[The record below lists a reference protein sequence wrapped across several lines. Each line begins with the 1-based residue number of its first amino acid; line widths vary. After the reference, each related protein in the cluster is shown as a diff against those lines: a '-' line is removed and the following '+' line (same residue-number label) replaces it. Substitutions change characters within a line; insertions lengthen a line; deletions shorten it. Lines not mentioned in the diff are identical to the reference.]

1 MSKNRTWELVAKKL
15 SGEASEQELGELEN
29 LLRANPE
36 MHYPMQTVADLWHHT
51 TPDTE
56 DAHTAFATHA
66 ARMKDLGMDIE
77 PEPDFS
83 LTDSSGKRRKKYFL
97 LSLAFIAVAAISYYS
112 YSLFSVA
119 PVKPLAKLLPDKSE
133 VSTKYGSRTYLR
145 LPDGTQVWLNSGS
158 KISYDKTYG
167 LNLREV
173 ALSGEAYFDVI
184 KNAAHPF
191 VIHTSSI
198 NIKVLGTAFNVKSFP
213 GEKNTETSLI
223 RGSIEVTFKNKPSKK
238 IILKPNEK
246 LITANDEPAKENAD
260 STAARTTAPAIIT
273 KHVTETSKKEPLA
286 LVSHLTYEPHDNIV
300 IETSW
305 MENKLIFRS
314 ETFEELAVK
323 MERWYG
329 VTIRFADEAI
339 KPKRLNGIFENENIQ
354 QALKALQ
361 LITPFTYSIDNNEVV
376 ISSRRG

>member
-1 MSKNRTWELVAKKL
+1 MSKNKIWELIAKKL
-15 SGEASEQELGELEN
+15 SGESTEEELSELEN

-56 DAHTAFATHA
+56 DAHLAFATHA
-66 ARMKDLGMDIE
+66 ARMKGLGIDIE
-77 PEPDFS
+77 PEPVYPIADPPGNS
-83 LTDSSGKRRKKYFL
+83 RKKYFL
-97 LSLAFIAVAAISYYS
+97 FTLAFIVLAIAGYYS
-112 YSLFSVA
+112 YSLFSA
-119 PVKPLAKLLPDKSE
+119 DPAKSLAKALPDKSE

-158 KISYDKTYG
+158 KISYDKAYG
-167 LNLREV
+167 TNLREV

-184 KNAAHPF
+184 KNPAHPF
-191 VIHTSSI
+191 VIHTSNI

-213 GEKNTETSLI
+213 GEKKSETSLI
-223 RGSIEVTFKNKPSKK
+223 RGSIEVTFKNQPSKK

-246 LITANDEPAKENAD
+246 LITTNDEPVKPDATSGVIQEPSPAATTKNTAD
-260 STAARTTAPAIIT
+260 IT
-273 KHVTETSKKEPLA
+273 KKEPQA
-286 LVSHLTYEPHDNIV
+286 LVSHLTYEPHDNTV

-314 ETFEELAVK
+314 ETFEDLAVK

-339 KPKRLNGIFENENIQ
+339 RPKRLNGIFENETIQ

-361 LITPFTYSIDNNEVV
+361 LITPFTYKIDNNEVV
-376 ISSRRG
+376 ISSK